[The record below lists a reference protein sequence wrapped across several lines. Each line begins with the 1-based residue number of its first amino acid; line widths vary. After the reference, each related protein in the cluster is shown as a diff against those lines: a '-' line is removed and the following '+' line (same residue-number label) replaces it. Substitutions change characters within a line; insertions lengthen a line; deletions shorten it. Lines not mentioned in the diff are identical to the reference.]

1 MACNGY
7 IISIQESALFRPG
20 KKMSPSF
27 SVNGVRV
34 DDDGEKVAT
43 INGTNLPASKLR
55 VGESVTQKDA
65 GRFTLTGITPA
76 SGEAKFGGGGIAH
89 FCYEPAPGFELSP
102 GVADGNWRGRPA
114 NREKRQ
120 RQRPAWR
127 TSIVPTSRQI
137 AACPLSRA
145 AN

>member
-76 SGEAKFGGGGIAH
+76 SGEAKFGGGGIMRLSHPSRSRAR
-89 FCYEPAPGFELSP
+89 PGFRTQP
-102 GVADGNWRGRPA
+102 GCGRRKLGKATGEP
-114 NREKRQ
+114 
-120 RQRPAWR
+120 
-127 TSIVPTSRQI
+127 
-137 AACPLSRA
+137 
-145 AN
+145 

>member
-102 GVADGNWRGRPA
+102 GVADGN
-114 NREKRQ
+114 
-120 RQRPAWR
+120 
-127 TSIVPTSRQI
+127 
-137 AACPLSRA
+137 
-145 AN
+145 